1 MSPVWWEYLI
11 GAVVAI
17 VAVYA
22 FVSVTRFQT
31 RRMSSRTDRTAEDM
45 YDKYADSLRK
55 QRRYARERSGRGR
68 SG

>member
-11 GAVVAI
+11 GAVVVI
-17 VAVYA
+17 VTVYA

-31 RRMSSRTDRTAEDM
+31 RRMSSRTDRTAEDI
-45 YDKYADSLRK
+45 YDKYADSPRK
-55 QRRYARERSGRGR
+55 QRRYARERGGRWR

>member
-11 GAVVAI
+11 GAAVAI
-17 VAVYA
+17 VTVYA

-31 RRMSSRTDRTAEDM
+31 RRMSSRTDRTAEDL
-45 YDKYADSLRK
+45 YDKYADSPRK
-55 QRRYARERSGRGR
+55 QRRYARERSGRRR